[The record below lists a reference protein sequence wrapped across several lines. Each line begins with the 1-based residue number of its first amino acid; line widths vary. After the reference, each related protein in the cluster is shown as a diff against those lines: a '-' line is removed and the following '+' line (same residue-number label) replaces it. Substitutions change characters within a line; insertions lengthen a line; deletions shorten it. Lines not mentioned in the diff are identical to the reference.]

1 MSISIAGSMDPQKAP
16 KHVAVDSPC
25 TTQLLIATW
34 KYDAVMEV
42 DGRHK
47 ELIQEPEFCF
57 SPSQRIP
64 KISTHHLGMGSNP
77 YCKKKRC
84 CSHQNSWAF
93 MDLQQLWQPDGL
105 IITVDPSPSGV
116 HPREKKPCSLEIWMV
131 HP

>member
-77 YCKKKRC
+77 YCKKNAAVHTKIAG
-84 CSHQNSWAF
+84 H
-93 MDLQQLWQPDGL
+93 LWISNNYGSQ
-105 IITVDPSPSGV
+105 
-116 HPREKKPCSLEIWMV
+116 MA
-131 HP
+131 